1 MADDEDEVVPP
12 GGVEVDQNAPWDAR
26 HPLEITERLRGVDVP
41 WCVAGGWALDL
52 FRGEATREHEDL
64 EIAGPIGRFG
74 AIRAAL
80 ADFDVEVVGS
90 GHRWPLDSEAF
101 EVMHQTWVREPDT
114 GIYRLDI
121 FREPHD
127 GDTWICRR
135 DETIRFPYDQIIVT
149 SPAGVP
155 YLVPEIVLLF
165 KAKHRRPKDQADFDG
180 VLPLL
185 DATRREWLAAALERW
200 HPEHPWLAELRPQQD
215 RQNR

>member
-1 MADDEDEVVPP
+1 MPDHDDEVLPP
-12 GGVEVDQNAPWDAR
+12 GGQQVDHDAPWDAWQ
-26 HPLEITERLRGVDVP
+26 PLEIAERLRGVDVP
-41 WCVAGGWALDL
+41 WCVAAGWALDL

-64 EIAGPIGRFG
+64 EIAVPIARFH
-74 AIRAAL
+74 AIRARL
-80 ADFDVEVVGS
+80 ADFDIEVVGS

-101 EVMHQTWVREPDT
+101 DVMHQTWVRDRDT

-149 SPAGVP
+149 TPAGVP
-155 YLVPEIVLLF
+155 YLIPEIVLLF
-165 KAKHRRPKDQADFDG
+165 KAKHRRPKDQADFAG

-185 DATRREWLAAALERW
+185 DLARREWLATALERV
-200 HPEHPWLAELRPQQD
+200 HPGHPWLAELPRPKQD
-215 RQNR
+215 RQ

>member
-1 MADDEDEVVPP
+1 MPDDEDEVLPP
-12 GGVEVDQNAPWDAR
+12 GGLEVDQDAPWDAW

-64 EIAGPIGRFG
+64 EIAVPIGRFE

-80 ADFDVEVVGS
+80 AGFDIEVVGS

-101 EVMHQTWVREPDT
+101 DIMHQTWVREPDT

-127 GDTWICRR
+127 GDTWISRR
-135 DETIRFPYDQIIVT
+135 DETIRLPYGKIIVT
-149 SPAGVP
+149 SPEGVP

-165 KAKHRRPKDQADFDG
+165 KAKHRRPKDLADFDG

-185 DATRREWLAAALERW
+185 DRARRDWLAAALERV
-200 HPEHPWLAELRPQQD
+200 HPEHPWLAELPSR
-215 RQNR
+215 